1 MPVSLPLRLLD
12 RLRELGSPDLRTAT
26 PEQLARTRSTRV
38 PDGPAGAVVGPLV
51 GWLLGRA
58 HPDAVVQD
66 TTVPGADGDLPLR
79 VWAPR
84 TLPEDAPLVVHLH
97 GGGFVV
103 GGPALYDWWCSE
115 LAVRLGAVVASVD
128 YRKAP
133 EHPAPAAVDDA
144 IAATT
149 ALLDTAAERFGATGP
164 AAVTGDSAGGNLAT
178 LAALALRGDERLA
191 AQWLV
196 YPATDLTRSLPSH
209 TRLPAE
215 PFLPRESMDVFT
227 EMYLAGGVAED
238 DPRVSPLLG
247 GDPAGSAAALVQVA
261 THDPLIDEGEA
272 WAARLEAAGVPVR
285 LSAYVDQP
293 HGFTSVPGLTP
304 AARQALEEGVRFLRR
319 HLHPETRP
327 DPR

>member
-1 MPVSLPLRLLD
+1 VPVSLPLRLLD
-12 RLRELGSPDLRTAT
+12 RVRELGSPDLRTAS
-26 PEQLARTRSTRV
+26 PEQLARARSTRV
-38 PDGPAGAVVGPLV
+38 PEGPAGAVLGPLV
-51 GWLLGRA
+51 GWLLGSP

-84 TLPEDAPLVVHLH
+84 TLPAGAPLVVHLH

-133 EHPAPAAVDDA
+133 EHPAPAASEDA
-144 IAATT
+144 IAAAT
-149 ALLDTAAERFGATGP
+149 ALLDSAGERFGATGR

-178 LAALALRGDERLA
+178 LVALALRGDQRLA

-196 YPATDLTRSLPSH
+196 YPATDMTRSLPSH
-209 TRLPAE
+209 ARLPAE

-227 EMYLAGGVAED
+227 EMYLAGGIAAD

-247 GDPAGSAAALVQVA
+247 DDPAGSAPALVQVA
-261 THDPLIDEGEA
+261 TRDPLVDEGEA
-272 WAARLEAAGVPVR
+272 WATRLEDAGVAVR

-293 HGFTSVPGLTP
+293 HGFASVPGLSP

-319 HLHPETRP
+319 HLSPEGR
-327 DPR
+327 